1 VLLPVFLLV
10 FCAPGTAQ
18 GPATAPPASAAPAP
32 TVGIVAAGAA
42 ATSRHFLDDA
52 GRDVV
57 VPAVVRRVVALSPAL
72 TEMVYAVG
80 AGPTLVATV
89 QTSNWPPA
97 ARALPR
103 IGDAL
108 RFDVERILALKPDLV
123 LAWHHGNPARELAQL
138 ESAGLRLVRF
148 EPTRLDEIPR
158 TLERLGDLLGH
169 TEAGRAQGAAF
180 RTGIESLRTA
190 HRIAAPVSVFYQVWS
205 SPLMTLNRHHV
216 VSDVLALCG
225 GRNVFGDLP
234 QLVPQL
240 STESVLAANPEVLL
254 TARDDLD
261 PAAGVRRDPALPAYA
276 AWRRFHDLEAVR
288 RGWLFEVSGD
298 IMTRPGPRLLD
309 GARAVCAALD
319 GVRGERAARR

>member
-1 VLLPVFLLV
+1 V
-10 FCAPGTAQ
+10 
-18 GPATAPPASAAPAP
+18 
-32 TVGIVAAGAA
+32 
-42 ATSRHFLDDA
+42 H
-52 GRDVV
+52 
-57 VPAVVRRVVALSPAL
+57 RVVALSPAL

-80 AGPTLVATV
+80 AGSSLLATV
-89 QTSNWPPA
+89 QTSNWPPP

-123 LAWHHGNPARELAQL
+123 LAWHHGNPERELAQL
-138 ESAGLRLVRF
+138 EAAGLRLVRF
-148 EPTRLDEIPR
+148 EPRRLDEIPR

-169 TEAGRAQGAAF
+169 SADGRMQGETF
-180 RTGIESLRTA
+180 RAGIEALRA
-190 HRIAAPVSVFYQVWS
+190 VHRDAAPVSVFYQVWS
-205 SPLMTLNRHHV
+205 SPLMTLNGHHV

-261 PAAGVRRDPALPAYA
+261 PAAGVRRDAALPAYA
-276 AWRRFHDLEAVR
+276 TWRRFHDLEAVR

-309 GARAVCAALD
+309 GARAVCGALD
-319 GVRGERAARR
+319 GVRRERAARPASR

>member
-1 VLLPVFLLV
+1 MRSGRAVLLLA
-10 FCAPGTAQ
+10 CALALG
-18 GPATAPPASAAPAP
+18 GAPAQRATQGATP
-32 TVGIVAAGAA
+32 DSSLPPVA
-42 ATSRHFLDDA
+42 RRFVDDS
-52 GRDVV
+52 GREVA
-57 VPAVVRRVVALSPAL
+57 VPAVVRHVVALSPAL

-80 AGPTLVATV
+80 AGPLLLATV
-89 QTSNWPPA
+89 QTSNWPPP

-123 LAWHHGNPARELAQL
+123 LAWHHGNPERELAQL

-148 EPTRLDEIPR
+148 EPRRLDDIPG
-158 TLERLGDLLGH
+158 TLERLGDLVGRA
-169 TEAGRAQGAAF
+169 EAGRAQGETF
-180 RTGIESLRTA
+180 RAGIDALRAA
-190 HRIAAPVSVFYQVWS
+190 HRDAPPVAVFYQVWS

-240 STESVLAANPEVLL
+240 STESVLAANPEVVL

-261 PAAGVRRDPALPAYA
+261 PAAGVRRDPALPAFA
-276 AWRRFHDLEAVR
+276 MWRRFHDLEAVR

-298 IMTRPGPRLLD
+298 IMTRPGPRLLE
-309 GARAVCAALD
+309 GARGVCAALD
-319 GVRGERAARR
+319 GVRQERASEASRR